1 MTYLHLVV
9 LFSYYS
15 INNGLYVMVQ
25 VCPSSYY
32 KLKTNIRDV
41 LLEKAEP
48 SSKLQTI
55 DVMQR
60 LGISYHFQDEISNIL
75 YSISNESAKDQHT
88 YDNIAFTALKFRILR
103 ENGFP
108 TTLGILP
115 RFCQSNE
122 FLSHV
127 DAHICSDVVICIEW
141 Y

>member
-1 MTYLHLVV
+1 
-9 LFSYYS
+9 
-15 INNGLYVMVQ
+15 MVQ

-32 KLKTNIRDV
+32 KLKTNIRDM

-108 TTLGILP
+108 TTLGIYYQDFVKVMN
-115 RFCQSNE
+115 FC
-122 FLSHV
+122 HM
-127 DAHICSDVVICIEW
+127 
-141 Y
+141 